1 MSPRAFAEQGAFAAL
16 PWAPLGTDQAGAGS
30 RLHQVITAAQ
40 AQDRC
45 ALGTYLPV
53 GYPNRLT
60 SMDALHLLA
69 QSADVI
75 ELGIP
80 YAGGVLDGPVIQ
92 QASQTALDAGFRIED
107 VFAAA
112 RELSSSSPAALVA
125 MSYWQ
130 PVHAYGPLRF
140 ATAAA
145 AAGIDAVL
153 IPDLPIEEATPWL
166 AAAWA
171 TGLGAI
177 PLVSHRTQQD
187 RLARTVAAATGMLY
201 AAATDTPTGNLQPV
215 SPRLADLITRIRNL
229 TSLPVATGIGI
240 STPAQARTAAIWA
253 DAVVV
258 GSAVIRRMQANP
270 RAQTAAAAAAV
281 GRDFAAA
288 LRPRTHHTTTGEG
301 EVTR

>member
-1 MSPRAFAEQGAFAAL
+1 MSPRPVVEQGALAPL
-16 PWAPLGTDQAGAGS
+16 PWVPHGTEQASAGS
-30 RLHQVITAAQ
+30 RLQQVITAVQ

-45 ALGTYLPV
+45 ALGTFLPV

-60 SMDALHLLA
+60 SVDALHLLA

-75 ELGIP
+75 ELGVP
-80 YAGGVLDGPVIQ
+80 YAGGVLDGPVVQ
-92 QASQTALDAGFRIED
+92 QASQTALDAGFRMED

-112 RELSSSSPAALVA
+112 RELSSTSPTALVA

-201 AAATDTPTGNLQPV
+201 AAATDGVTGNPEPV
-215 SPRLADLITRIRNL
+215 SPRLPGLITRLRNL

-253 DAVVV
+253 DVVVV
-258 GSAVIRRMQANP
+258 GSAVIRRMQARP
-270 RAQTAAAAAAV
+270 RGEIAGAAAA

-288 LRPRTHHTTTGEG
+288 LRS
-301 EVTR
+301 TRG